1 LQASRPPE
9 YGLAIFF
16 LQYTFLSA
24 EFVAHWRGIGALP
37 IIAKVPVTHARPR
50 VLVVEDD
57 APLAHLYC
65 TALALRGIACSRAAD
80 GVAALRSIEQHRP
93 TLILLDLMLP
103 VMNGWTVLRELS
115 ENPLTSD
122 IPIVVVTGV
131 EPTPHLPHA
140 LTVLCKPCDPDHV
153 ADIVTNHLTANAS

>member
-1 LQASRPPE
+1 MSQ
-9 YGLAIFF
+9 
-16 LQYTFLSA
+16 T
-24 EFVAHWRGIGALP
+24 
-37 IIAKVPVTHARPR
+37 RPR

-103 VMNGWTVLRELS
+103 VMNGWTVLRELG

-122 IPIVVVTGV
+122 IPIIVVTGV
-131 EPTPHLPHA
+131 EPTPELPNA
-140 LTVLCKPCDPDHV
+140 RAVICKPCDPDHV
-153 ADIVTNHLTANAS
+153 ADLVSNHLHANTH

>member
-1 LQASRPPE
+1 VSQ
-9 YGLAIFF
+9 
-16 LQYTFLSA
+16 T
-24 EFVAHWRGIGALP
+24 
-37 IIAKVPVTHARPR
+37 RPR

-103 VMNGWTVLRELS
+103 VMNGWTVLRELG

-122 IPIVVVTGV
+122 IPIIVVTGV
-131 EPTPHLPHA
+131 DPTPELPNA
-140 LTVLCKPCDPDHV
+140 RAVLCKPCDPDHV
-153 ADIVTNHLTANAS
+153 ADLVSNHLHANMH

>member
-1 LQASRPPE
+1 VPP
-9 YGLAIFF
+9 
-16 LQYTFLSA
+16 T
-24 EFVAHWRGIGALP
+24 
-37 IIAKVPVTHARPR
+37 RPR

-103 VMNGWTVLRELS
+103 VMNGWTVLRELG

-122 IPIVVVTGV
+122 IPIIVVTGV
-131 EPTPHLPHA
+131 EPTPELPNA
-140 LTVLCKPCDPDHV
+140 RAVLCKPCDPDHV
-153 ADIVTNHLTANAS
+153 ADLVSNHVHANTR

>member
-1 LQASRPPE
+1 MSQ
-9 YGLAIFF
+9 
-16 LQYTFLSA
+16 T
-24 EFVAHWRGIGALP
+24 
-37 IIAKVPVTHARPR
+37 RPR

-103 VMNGWTVLRELS
+103 VMNGWTVLRELG

-122 IPIVVVTGV
+122 IPIIVVTGV
-131 EPTPHLPHA
+131 DPTPELPNA
-140 LTVLCKPCDPDHV
+140 RAVLCKPCDPDHV
-153 ADIVTNHLTANAS
+153 ADLVSNHVHANTR

>member
-1 LQASRPPE
+1 
-9 YGLAIFF
+9 
-16 LQYTFLSA
+16 
-24 EFVAHWRGIGALP
+24 
-37 IIAKVPVTHARPR
+37 VPQTRPR

-103 VMNGWTVLRELS
+103 VMNGWTVLRELG

-122 IPIVVVTGV
+122 IPIIVVTGV
-131 EPTPHLPHA
+131 EPTPELPNA
-140 LTVLCKPCDPDHV
+140 RAVICKPCDPDHV
-153 ADIVTNHLTANAS
+153 ADLVSNHLHANMH

>member
-1 LQASRPPE
+1 MPQ
-9 YGLAIFF
+9 
-16 LQYTFLSA
+16 
-24 EFVAHWRGIGALP
+24 
-37 IIAKVPVTHARPR
+37 ARPR

-57 APLAHLYC
+57 AQLAHLYC

-80 GVAALRSIEQHRP
+80 GVAALRSIEEHRP

-103 VMNGWTVLRELS
+103 VMNGFTVLRELG

-131 EPTPHLPHA
+131 DPMPDLPHA
-140 LTVLCKPCDPDHV
+140 VTVLCKPCDPDRV
-153 ADIVTNHLTANAS
+153 ADIVSDHLPAKAH